1 MWQHYKEIR
10 AYLPFVNVEKLVER
24 DFATNWVLIGLICW
38 LLIVG
43 KNVYTL
49 AAWHDPL
56 MGWGRGGVTSC
67 WRSCMG

>member
-10 AYLPFVNVEKLVER
+10 AYLPFVDVGKLVEC

-49 AAWHDPL
+49 AA
-56 MGWGRGGVTSC
+56 
-67 WRSCMG
+67 

>member
-10 AYLPFVNVEKLVER
+10 AYLLFVDVGKLVEC

-38 LLIVG
+38 LLIVE

-49 AAWHDPL
+49 AA
-56 MGWGRGGVTSC
+56 
-67 WRSCMG
+67 